1 MVPRRRRPFQ
11 RHVGGGTLGWYQ
23 LGQCPPPA
31 RSLHEHRTDGN
42 VSETAERSQGV
53 VGASPGSSPPG
64 NVLWGRARRA
74 LVLFGQQREA
84 TVLIVVVALVVYFQ
98 TAAPAFSSRD
108 NLINISQ
115 ITAPVAILA
124 VGEVLLLVCGE
135 IDLSVG
141 FIFVLAPFLMH
152 YLIDYYGVPVMPAI
166 LVSLLMG
173 IVIGFINGFI
183 TVALRVPS
191 FIATLGTGFVLL
203 GSMQVT
209 SHDEQVNIPPQA
221 VSIGQWV
228 GADAWSE
235 IIWAIVLVAI
245 FHVILTRTRW
255 GLHTVAVGGNMLG
268 ASEAGIS
275 VAKIKIG
282 SFMITGFMGA
292 LVGIQ
297 EAFRV
302 SDIDPTS
309 GGYQPMFYAVA
320 AAVIGGTALAGGSGT
335 IIGAFLG
342 ALMLAILSDG
352 FNLIGISADPLPII
366 FGGAI
371 LVAMIANVQLA
382 RLRRAGRT

>member
-1 MVPRRRRPFQ
+1 M
-11 RHVGGGTLGWYQ
+11 
-23 LGQCPPPA
+23 
-31 RSLHEHRTDGN
+31 SD
-42 VSETAERSQGV
+42 TAERSPGV
-53 VGASPGSSPPG
+53 LGASPGESPGG
-64 NVLWGRARRA
+64 NDFLHRVRRG
-74 LVLFGQQREA
+74 LITFGQQREA
-84 TVLIVVVALVVYFQ
+84 TVFIVLVALVVYFQ
-98 TAAPAFSSRD
+98 AVAPAFSTRD
-108 NLINISQ
+108 NLVNISQ
-115 ITAPVAILA
+115 ITAPVAIIA
-124 VGEVLLLVCGE
+124 IGEVLLLVCGE

-141 FIFVLAPFLMH
+141 FIFVFAPFLMH

-191 FIATLGTGFVLL
+191 FIATLGTGFVIL
-203 GSMQVT
+203 GIMQVT

-235 IIWAIVLVAI
+235 IIWAIVLAAI

-352 FNLIGISADPLPII
+352 FNLLGISADPLPII

>member
-1 MVPRRRRPFQ
+1 M
-11 RHVGGGTLGWYQ
+11 
-23 LGQCPPPA
+23 
-31 RSLHEHRTDGN
+31 
-42 VSETAERSQGV
+42 SETAERSPGV
-53 VGASPGSSPPG
+53 LGSPPGSSPPEHG
-64 NVLWGRARRA
+64 IMHIARRS
-74 LVLFGQQREA
+74 LITFGQQREA
-84 TVLIVVVALVVYFQ
+84 TVFIVLVALVVYFQ
-98 TAAPAFSSRD
+98 AAAPAFSTKD

-115 ITAPVAILA
+115 ITAPVAIIA
-124 VGEVLLLVCGE
+124 IGEVLLLVCGE

-141 FIFVLAPFLMH
+141 FIFVLSPFLMH
-152 YLIDYYGVPVMPAI
+152 YLIDYYSVPVIPAI

-173 IVIGFINGFI
+173 ITAGFINGFI

-203 GSMQVT
+203 GFMQVT
-209 SHDEQVNIPPQA
+209 SHDEQVNIPAKA
-221 VSIGQWV
+221 VSVGQWV

-235 IIWAIVLVAI
+235 IIWAVVLVAI
-245 FHVILTRTRW
+245 FHIILTRTRW
-255 GLHTVAVGGNMLG
+255 GLHTIAVGGNMLG

-335 IIGAFLG
+335 IVGAFLG

-352 FNLIGISADPLPII
+352 FNLIGISSDPLPII

-371 LVAMIANVQLA
+371 LIAMIANVQLA

>member
-1 MVPRRRRPFQ
+1 M
-11 RHVGGGTLGWYQ
+11 
-23 LGQCPPPA
+23 
-31 RSLHEHRTDGN
+31 
-42 VSETAERSQGV
+42 SETAERSPGV
-53 VGASPGSSPPG
+53 LGSPPGSSPPEHG
-64 NVLWGRARRA
+64 IMHIARRS
-74 LVLFGQQREA
+74 LITFGQQREA
-84 TVLIVVVALVVYFQ
+84 TVFIVLVALVVYFQ
-98 TAAPAFSSRD
+98 AAAPAFSTKD

-115 ITAPVAILA
+115 ITAPVAIIA
-124 VGEVLLLVCGE
+124 IGEVLLLVCGE

-141 FIFVLAPFLMH
+141 FIFVLSPFLMH
-152 YLIDYYGVPVMPAI
+152 YLIDYYSVPVIPAI

-173 IVIGFINGFI
+173 ITAGFINGFI

-203 GSMQVT
+203 GFMQVT
-209 SHDEQVNIPPQA
+209 SHDEQVNIPAKA
-221 VSIGQWV
+221 VSVGQWV

-235 IIWAIVLVAI
+235 IIWAVVLVAI
-245 FHVILTRTRW
+245 FHIILTRTRW
-255 GLHTVAVGGNMLG
+255 GLHTIAVGGNMLG

-282 SFMITGFMGA
+282 SFM
-292 LVGIQ
+292 
-297 EAFRV
+297 
-302 SDIDPTS
+302 TS

-335 IIGAFLG
+335 IVGAFLG

-352 FNLIGISADPLPII
+352 FNLIGISSDPLPII

-371 LVAMIANVQLA
+371 LIAMIANVQLA